1 MNYKINVLD
10 HEYEVA
16 PEIHLYTVSDFMGKE
31 MHGIAV
37 CLTWKNPET
46 GIPEP
51 FSTITKSFGEF
62 IGLKNCAYI
71 DLNNCPFAT
80 QLLQEGI
87 AADTGF
93 TKQSGMCTYPLW
105 QFKEE
110 FLKEHGE
117 ANYKLYSDEYD
128 QYMSLVNCDADEDED
143 IEEDQSEEMS
153 MQL

>member
-1 MNYKINVLD
+1 MDYKIKDFYGRELVVQPRLS
-10 HEYEVA
+10 
-16 PEIHLYTVSDFMGKE
+16 LYSVRDFVGKE
-31 MHGIAV
+31 MPGLAITLIDATDSNDPTDY
-37 CLTWKNPET
+37 CDLTV
-46 GIPEP
+46 
-51 FSTITKSFGEF
+51 SFGEF
-62 IGLKNCAYI
+62 IGMKNCAYI

-80 QLLQEGI
+80 KFLQEGV

-117 ANYKLYSDEYD
+117 ENYKLYSDEYD
-128 QYMSLVNCDADEDED
+128 QYMSIMNVGDDEDED
-143 IEEDQSEEMS
+143 LEEDQTEEMS

>member
-1 MNYKINVLD
+1 MNYKIKVFE
-10 HEYEVA
+10 HEFEVT
-16 PEIHLYTVSDFMGKE
+16 PETHLYTVSDFMGKE

-37 CLTWKNPET
+37 RLTWNNPET
-46 GIPEP
+46 GIPQP
-51 FSTITKSFGEF
+51 FAMITKSFGEF
-62 IGLKNCAYI
+62 IGMKNCAYI
-71 DLNNCPFAT
+71 DLNNCPYAT

-87 AADTGF
+87 AVDTGF
-93 TKQSGMCTYPLW
+93 NKQSGMCTYPLW

-128 QYMSLVNCDADEDED
+128 RYMNAMCSGESEEDL
-143 IEEDQSEEMS
+143 EEDQTEEMS